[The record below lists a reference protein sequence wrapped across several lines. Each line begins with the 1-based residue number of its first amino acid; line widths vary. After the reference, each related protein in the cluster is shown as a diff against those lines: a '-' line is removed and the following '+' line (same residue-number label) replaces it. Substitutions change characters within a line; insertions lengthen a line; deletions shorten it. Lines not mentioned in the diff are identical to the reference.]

1 MKFFRI
7 INKQYAPVVALLL
20 LALLALVGLAGCSAQ
35 QSLDEPPEIR
45 FDVDVCDQCG
55 MIISEPRFAASYVTT
70 AGDVRKFESIG
81 DMLVYH
87 LREQEEVHLFWV
99 HDYYSDE
106 WLRGDEALYVL
117 SEQIVTPMGDNVLG
131 TADQIGADRLVAEG
145 GGMIVDFEQLMT
157 LAESGSL
164 ASHGGS
170 GHSE

>member
-1 MKFFRI
+1 MSFFQV
-7 INKQYAPVVALLL
+7 INKFAPVVALLL
-20 LALLALVGLAGCSAQ
+20 LALLFLVGCGAQ

-87 LREQEEVHLFWV
+87 LREQEEVYLFWV

-117 SEQIVTPMGDNVLG
+117 SEQIVTPMGDSVLG
-131 TADQIGADRLVAEG
+131 TADQTAADRLVAEG
-145 GGMIVDFEQLMT
+145 GGMIIGFEQLVT
-157 LAESGSL
+157 LAESGNL
-164 ASHGGS
+164 GSHGGS
-170 GHSE
+170 GHSD